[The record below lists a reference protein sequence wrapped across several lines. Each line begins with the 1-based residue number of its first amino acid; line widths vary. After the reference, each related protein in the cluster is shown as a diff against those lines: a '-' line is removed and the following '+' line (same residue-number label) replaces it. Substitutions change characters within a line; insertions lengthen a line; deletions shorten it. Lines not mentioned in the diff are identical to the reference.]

1 MVADPAVADPP
12 PPYNCDSHV
21 TDYTGDSPDRGTAW
35 CSSGT
40 GWVRVRMTC
49 MDEFG
54 RRTTRYGPWRTV
66 PNEYF
71 VTSSAVLCST
81 SYPYGISAAP
91 ETMGVG

>member
-1 MVADPAVADPP
+1 
-12 PPYNCDSHV
+12 
-21 TDYTGDSPDRGTAW
+21 
-35 CSSGT
+35 
-40 GWVRVRMTC
+40 